1 MRLIIV
7 SNRLPITITE
17 DDGRYEVSHSAGG
30 VATGLDAF
38 LRSDQAPAD
47 SLWVGWPGAS
57 FTADKQD
64 EVRRLCRER
73 GAHPVFLSEADQE
86 LYYEGFCNNSIWP
99 LFHYFPLYASYEQEA
114 WEAYVRVNQA
124 FADEI
129 ANLASADDTV
139 WIHDY
144 HFLLLPLLLR
154 QKRPRQRIGF
164 FLHIPFP
171 SYEMFRLLAGPWRTA
186 ILNGLLGAD
195 LIGFHTHDYTQY
207 FLKCVRR
214 ILGLEHHIGEIA
226 VGDRL
231 VKVETFPMGVD
242 FDAFNG
248 RAASEEIA
256 RLRDEVRK
264 PLGEC
269 EVVLSVDRLDYSKG
283 IDNRLLA
290 YQRFL
295 DDNPLWRG
303 RVVLMLVVV
312 PSREGVEL
320 YRKMKS
326 KIDELVGQI
335 NGRFGTVHWT
345 PIVYQYKCLNIE
357 PLTALY
363 TASQVVMVTPLRD
376 GMNLIAKEYLASRI
390 DDTGVLV
397 LSEMAGAASE
407 LGEAI
412 QVNPNDIPGMAGALR
427 EALEMPLEAQKRAV
441 SAMRRRLRRYNVI
454 RWADDFLATLQA
466 PRLRLGQSVLSAD
479 HQDRIVRDFAKARR
493 RLVLCDYDGTLV
505 PLRPTPDQATPTLA
519 VIDLIERLSKVA
531 EVVIVSGR
539 DRNALEN
546 WFGNLDV
553 GLVAEHGVWT
563 RRHGEWLLKNGQSL
577 DWKTKVRELMELY
590 VDRLPGAFIEEK
602 EHSIAWHYR
611 RADPDLASVRVKEL
625 TDTLISLTENGQ
637 ANILEGSKV
646 IEVRPSGVGK
656 GAAASAFLFPEPN
669 FVLALGDDS
678 TDEDLF
684 KAMPRSAQTI
694 RVGLTKSQA
703 RYSLYSQSQAVQL
716 LESLA
721 ACGPP
726 PGHDDDTVV
735 MRNAAEDKISGTTQ
749 RKREGGGKPLA
760 ERLGPPQAS
769 TRSRTTVAR

>member
-17 DDGRYEVSHSAGG
+17 EDGRYKVTRSAGG
-30 VATGLDAF
+30 VATGLHSFLGSDHAPPDA
-38 LRSDQAPAD
+38 
-47 SLWVGWPGAS
+47 LWVGWPGAP
-57 FTADKQD
+57 FAAEKQE
-64 EVRRLCRER
+64 EVSGLCRER

-86 LYYEGFCNNSIWP
+86 LYYEGFCNNTIWP
-99 LFHYFPLYASYEQEA
+99 LFHYFPLYATYDQEA

-129 ANLASADDTV
+129 ADLAAADDTI

-144 HFLLLPLLLR
+144 HFLLLPAMLR

-171 SYEMFRLLAGPWRTA
+171 SYELFRLLAAPWRNA

-214 ILGLEHHIGEIA
+214 ILGIDHHIGEIA

-231 VKVETFPMGVD
+231 VKVDTFPMGVD
-242 FDAFNG
+242 FDAFNA
-248 RAASEEIA
+248 RAANEEIA
-256 RLRDEVRK
+256 NLRDAVRK
-264 PLGEC
+264 PLGDC
-269 EVVLSVDRLDYSKG
+269 QVVLSVDRLDYSKG

-290 YQRFL
+290 YQIFL
-295 DDNPLWRG
+295 DDNPDWRG

-326 KIDELVGQI
+326 RIDELVGQI

-345 PIVYQYKCLNIE
+345 PIVYQYKCLDVE

-376 GMNLIAKEYLASRI
+376 GMNLIAKEYLASRS

-397 LSEMAGAASE
+397 LSETAGAASE

-412 QVNPNDIPGMAGALR
+412 QVNPNDVPGMAGALR
-427 EALEMPLEAQKRAV
+427 EALEMPVDLQNRAA

-479 HQDRIVRDFAKARR
+479 HQQRIVRDFEKARR

-505 PLRPTPDQATPTLA
+505 PLRPTPDMATPTPL
-519 VIDLIERLSKVA
+519 VIDLVRRLTKVA
-531 EVVIVSGR
+531 ELVIVSGR
-539 DRNALEN
+539 DRAALES

-563 RRHGEWLLKNGQSL
+563 RRRGEWLLKNGQSL

-611 RADPDLASVRVKEL
+611 RADQDLASVRVKEL

-656 GAAASAFLFPEPN
+656 GAAASAFLFPEPG
-669 FVLALGDDS
+669 FILALGDDS

-684 KAMPRSAQTI
+684 KAMPKSAHTI

-703 RYSLYSQSQAVQL
+703 RYSLYSQPQAVQL
-716 LESLA
+716 LESLT

-726 PGHDDDTVV
+726 PADDDATLTRSVSEGKDVV
-735 MRNAAEDKISGTTQ
+735 PPR
-749 RKREGGGKPLA
+749 RREHAGKPLA
-760 ERLGPPQAS
+760 ESLGPPQAIS
-769 TRSRTTVAR
+769 GPRTTVAR